1 MTQPSLL
8 ELAQQGNPKAISA
21 LLNQQLKDRG
31 IRSRVALKEGCLHVL
46 LHAEQSVPERET
58 AIELVRVTLLKL
70 DVNTIFKAI
79 VYGRQTT
86 EDKPAWSE
94 VLISTEDDFERMTS
108 SNIDREIEPDDL
120 QSGDISAAPWAED
133 KLNLL
138 HLSLF
143 GMLFVLALGMAY
155 FLWNAH
161 RMRQNPHPNSQG
173 ALESNIEKAFSR
185 QLPWANAF
193 RSDI

>member
-21 LLNQQLKDRG
+21 MLNQQLKDRS

-46 LHAEQSVPERET
+46 LHAEQFVPDRET
-58 AIELVRVTLLKL
+58 TIELVRATLLKL

-79 VYGRQTT
+79 VYGRQTA

-94 VLISTEDDFERMTS
+94 VLISTGEDFECIS
-108 SNIDREIEPDDL
+108 STNTHREIEPDDL
-120 QSGDISAAPWAED
+120 QSGDISTAPWMEK
-133 KLNLL
+133 KLNSL

-143 GMLFVLALGMAY
+143 GMVFVLALGMAY
-155 FLWNAH
+155 FLWND
-161 RMRQNPHPNSQG
+161 RRDRQSPSPERG
-173 ALESNIEKAFSR
+173 DLELDVDLAR
-185 QLPWANAF
+185 ANH
-193 RSDI
+193 

>member
-46 LHAEQSVPERET
+46 LHAEQSVPDRET
-58 AIELVRVTLLKL
+58 MVELVRAYLLKL

-79 VYGRQTT
+79 VYGRQTA

-94 VLISTEDDFERMTS
+94 ILISTGEDFERIS
-108 SNIDREIEPDDL
+108 SANPDREIEPDDL
-120 QSGDISAAPWAED
+120 QSGDISSAPWMD
-133 KLNLL
+133 GKLNSL
-138 HLSLF
+138 HLTLF
-143 GMLFVLALGMAY
+143 GVLFVLALGMAY

-161 RMRQNPHPNSQG
+161 RDRQSPSPDRG
-173 ALESNIEKAFSR
+173 YLESDVDLARASH
-185 QLPWANAF
+185 
-193 RSDI
+193 